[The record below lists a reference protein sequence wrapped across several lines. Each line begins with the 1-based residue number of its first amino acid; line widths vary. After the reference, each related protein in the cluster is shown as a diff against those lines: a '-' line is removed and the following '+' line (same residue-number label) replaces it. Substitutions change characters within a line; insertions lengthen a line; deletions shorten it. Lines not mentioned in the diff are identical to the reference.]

1 MGRPLTNDDIEAL
14 EIHMQEMKKLTKT
27 QLFFVIVPSVL
38 FTSWVLYRYYTII
51 NYHM

>member
-27 QLFFVIVPSVL
+27 QVFFVVAPSIV
-38 FTSWVLYRYYTII
+38 FTSWILYQYFYAI